1 MDGLSETHARALLE
15 RRKISSRTAAKL
27 GIVSRGSALGFLYR
41 RRGVLLFTK
50 HLAQPKRFWIE
61 PQGARLSLWNVDC
74 CRDLPSTGGTLI
86 ITEGCL
92 DAASCAEV
100 GYPCVVSVPNGG
112 TDKVS
117 DGDVVPSDDVRFSY
131 LWNDE
136 KTGLIPEL
144 DAAKKIILATDGDPV
159 GRALASELALRL
171 GADRCWIV
179 QYPEG
184 TKDSNDVL
192 VKYGAE
198 ALRAVIDSAVP
209 LVPNTLV
216 RYSEIPDT
224 PVKEGLKTGWRQLD
238 PHLKLTFP
246 ELIIVT
252 GKPNSGKSRWTLALV
267 CQLARLHSIRATY
280 VSLEDSSGRMK
291 RHSLNY
297 AVRFAGQ
304 EITTDDGEIITPIKK
319 GREIEWLDEHL
330 FFVAPSEGEEDTRDL
345 EWLKRTIWEAACR
358 HGCRI
363 VVLDPWNELEHLWD
377 KRGGTV
383 DEYINAALRELKR
396 LMRRY
401 GIILAIVAHPDKA
414 AGRNE
419 SIEDMTLYS
428 ISGGAAWKNKADGG
442 IIIARDAGADTLVKV
457 DKRKDWDTMGIP
469 GTARLY
475 IDTKDELYKSR

>member
-1 MDGLSETHARALLE
+1 MDGLSETHAHALLE
-15 RRKISSRTAAKL
+15 RRKISNRTAAKL
-27 GIVSRGSALGFLYR
+27 GIVSRGADIGFPYR
-41 RRGVLLFTK
+41 RRGALLFTK
-50 HLAQPKRFWIE
+50 YRASPKKFWIE
-61 PQGARLSLWNVDC
+61 PQGAKLSLWNVDC
-74 CRDLPSTGGTLI
+74 CRDLSSTGGTLI
-86 ITEGCL
+86 ITEGEF
-92 DAASCAEV
+92 DAASCVEV

-136 KTGLIPEL
+136 KTGLTPDL
-144 DAAKKIILATDGDPV
+144 AAAEKIILATDGDPV
-159 GRALASELALRL
+159 GRALASELVLRL
-171 GADRCWIV
+171 GADRCWVV
-179 QYPEG
+179 QWPEG
-184 TKDSNDVL
+184 TKDPNDVL

-198 ALRAVIDSAVP
+198 ALRSVIDSAVP

-216 RYSEIPDT
+216 RYSEIPDV

-252 GKPNSGKSRWTLALV
+252 GKPNSGKSRWALALV
-267 CQLARLHSIRATY
+267 CQLARFHGIRSTY

-291 RHSLNY
+291 RHSLAY
-297 AVRFAGQ
+297 AKAFAGK
-304 EITTDDGEIITPIKK
+304 EIVTEYGEIVECIPA
-319 GREIEWLDEHL
+319 GGEIAWLDEHL

-358 HGCRI
+358 HGCRV

-401 GIILAIVAHPDKA
+401 GIILIIVAHPDKA

-442 IIIARDAGADTLVKV
+442 IIVGRDAGADTLIKV
-457 DKRKDWDTMGIP
+457 DKRKDWDTMGMP
-469 GTARLY
+469 GTARLF
-475 IDTKDELYKSR
+475 IDEDGLYKSR